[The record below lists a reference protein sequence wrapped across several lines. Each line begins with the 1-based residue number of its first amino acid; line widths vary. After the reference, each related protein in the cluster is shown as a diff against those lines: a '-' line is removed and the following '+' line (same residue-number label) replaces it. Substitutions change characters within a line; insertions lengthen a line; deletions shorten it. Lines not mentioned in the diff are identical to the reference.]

1 MIVQLSA
8 TLHDSGAPEDISRVC
23 NVHGVRDSF
32 LDIGRKVGGVSAR
45 DVYGAGAG
53 EGVGVAQIE
62 AQKEAQMEAQMEWR
76 PEFYFLGKKLWS
88 KGYRELLSLLDSP
101 EARKAQADG
110 SMPTL
115 HFHGS
120 GPDETAIVAEAKR
133 TGVDVSHFPAI
144 DHANDALREYPV
156 FVNPSTSDVLCTA
169 TAEAVAMGKMVL
181 IIEVG
186 PLDAEL

>member
-1 MIVQLSA
+1 MDPQKNAGGDVVFA
-8 TLHDSGAPEDISRVC
+8 PNAGYTLIAMAFLIKFASWMVSMVTDGAAE
-23 NVHGVRDSF
+23 
-32 LDIGRKVGGVSAR
+32 
-45 DVYGAGAG
+45 
-53 EGVGVAQIE
+53 
-62 AQKEAQMEAQMEWR
+62 
-76 PEFYFLGKKLWS
+76 
-88 KGYRELLSLLDSP
+88 
-101 EARKAQADG
+101 ADG